1 MRLIRTQRFV
11 VALLALTA
19 AAATVATVSTPAH
32 AAAPEAEKNFSLLD
46 YDGKHYELRRADA
59 AVVVL
64 FFTGADC
71 PIARQLAPKLNA
83 IQEEF
88 GKQRVVVWMVNAT
101 PQNDPDER
109 RLD

>member
-1 MRLIRTQRFV
+1 MRLIRTKRFV
-11 VALLALTA
+11 GALLALA
-19 AAATVATVSTPAH
+19 AAATASVSAPAH
-32 AAAPEAEKNFSLLD
+32 AAAPEAAKNFSLLD

-83 IQEEF
+83 IQDEF
-88 GKQRVVVWMVNAT
+88 GKQRVAVWMVNAT
-101 PQNDPDER
+101 PRNDPDER
-109 RLD
+109 KLD